1 MPRASTHLV
10 VELAFLPVVLLLAFL
25 FGLGKELLPLGL
37 AYLLGSLFLSPDL
50 DLWGSRATRRW
61 GILRF
66 LWRPYSF
73 LFRHR
78 GLSHHPVLGPLS
90 RFLYLGIWLALLG
103 LLLWGLGFSLPR
115 FPLSWLLPA
124 LVGLWLPQLFHIL
137 LDRLRVVR
145 GRG

>member
-1 MPRASTHLV
+1 
-10 VELAFLPVVLLLAFL
+10 FFCL
-25 FGLGKELLPLGL
+25 FIKTQDFV
-37 AYLLGSLFLSPDL
+37 YYFN
-50 DLWGSRATRRW
+50 
-61 GILRF
+61 IC
-66 LWRPYSF
+66 WRPYSF